1 MRSLCVLFTLCCI
14 VLVSVV
20 QQADARRFR
29 FRSSGRSFSSRPS
42 SPRVIPVRVRRNNS
56 QQNQARAAG
65 AGAAAGAAGSQVAGD
80 VSAPAGSGGTT
91 TADQLNVPTQMID
104 SGGSSSTQVAGAME
118 LGPERSGSRL
128 PNTGG
133 EPWLMLLAGGT
144 LTLAAWTLRRRV
156 A

>member
-1 MRSLCVLFTLCCI
+1 
-14 VLVSVV
+14 
-20 QQADARRFR
+20 
-29 FRSSGRSFSSRPS
+29 
-42 SPRVIPVRVRRNNS
+42 VRRNNS
-56 QQNQARAAG
+56 QQNQAQRRARAP
-65 AGAAAGAAGSQVAGD
+65 QRVLLVRKWQGD
-80 VSAPAGSGGTT
+80 VSAPAASGGAS

-118 LGPERSGSRL
+118 LGPERRGSRL

-133 EPWLMLLAGGT
+133 EPWLMVLAGSA